1 MLAGRTI
8 DASFLFDS
16 DESTIVHH
24 HIIEHDHRLPQD
36 TSRSVAGAEA
46 FGQVFH
52 WHVCC

>member
-24 HIIEHDHRLPQD
+24 HIIEHDHPLPQD
-36 TSRSVAGAEA
+36 TSRSLAAAEA
-46 FGQVFH
+46 FGQVCR
-52 WHVCC
+52 WHVYC